1 MRGFREALSYSELID
16 LGFQGAK
23 MTWWNSETQLWL
35 DRAVATASWS
45 DVFGFSRVKHLA
57 PSDSDHTPILLQASS
72 VPLPKRPRR
81 HRFKFESF
89 WLQHE
94 ECDPL
99 VLEKWQT
106 DFEGVPM
113 FALTRKIMCTRRA
126 LESWQQQT
134 FRFRQQ
140 QMIEVQGRLEFLMGE
155 QLTVELHEENKTL
168 MASLQDL
175 LSQEEAFWKQRAK
188 VIWLQEGDRNS
199 GFFHQKAANRKR
211 KNALLG
217 LFDADGIWRDDDDGM
232 ESVVTSY
239 FSKMFTS
246 SALDSEAVDLTLAA
260 IQPCVT
266 AEMNKQLCEQYT
278 EEEVRCAL
286 FQMYP
291 TKSPGPDGMPP
302 LFFQHYWDSIG
313 KDVIAAVQSFLHTGL
328 LLKQINF
335 THVCLI
341 PKVKN
346 PETMGDLRPIA
357 LCNVIYKLCSKVI
370 ANRLKVFLPSLI
382 SSFQSAFVPGRLI
395 TDNILV
401 ANEVAHFVHN
411 KRAGQD
417 GYMAR
422 KLDLSK
428 AYDRMEWAIL
438 RKVLVRFGFAQ
449 NWIDVVMQCVT
460 SVRYSFLVR
469 GKPRGYVIPSRGLRQ
484 GDPLSPYLFLFGLEG
499 FSALLQQKQRLGLL
513 PGIAICQN
521 PPRVNHL
528 LFADDS
534 MLYAQATPEACFHFK
549 HRGDQSP
556 TYVGRKKT
564 ATFEY
569 IKERLGE
576 KLKLWQGKL
585 LSGAGKDI
593 LIRVVAQALPN
604 YAMSVFQLT
613 KKICEDLEQMC
624 ARFWW
629 GSSSDK
635 RKIHWKKWD
644 DLCHAKEVGGLGFRS
659 LSEFNMSM
667 LAKQAW
673 RVISNPESLV
683 AQLYKAR
690 YYPDGNFWNADAH
703 ATPSYS
709 WRSLFATREFIQT
722 GAFWQVGTGHN
733 VSVWNDAWIPKLPSH
748 KPQVALVSQPDVQT
762 VNELIIPPNNWDEH
776 KVRSIFV
783 PDEAA
788 AILSIPLT
796 TRQPEDRLTW
806 HLEKKGMFTVKSAYR
821 SAKMPSSAK
830 VTAWKICHN
839 ILPAMDRLDSR
850 HVELESQVCVL
861 CNVETETIIHIC
873 RNCTFTRDVFSSN
886 ASIMGCCLG
895 SATDELDAL
904 SWLHYCSDKLSKTT
918 FTRLLFLIWGIWKER
933 NARVWDHKITSACDI
948 ALMSTSRL
956 SNFIFHN
963 SKVQRVQGVG
973 RHMKWKA
980 PPQGWVKLNFDG
992 AYNVGT
998 GRAAVG
1004 FLEAVSFA
1012 VEQALQPII
1021 FETDCLVVQQQLAHR
1036 DVQNTS
1042 MLGRLYDDVNA
1053 ELQIMTSSR
1062 LVYTRR
1068 EANKDAHTLAAYAA
1082 AQDQNFFFSSSPSFI
1097 QYVID
1102 AEKHDVP

>member
-1 MRGFREALSYSELID
+1 MANGGIIQAPLDSLKICRGICNTTTLRALRDLIAQNQPQIVFLCETKIGQIGDFKALHRELGFAHYKEVLSDGQSGGLGFFWTEDITVQVLTFSSHHIDLEVSSGPGEPRWRLTGFYGYARTCECDLSWQLIRDLCDFDSLPWVIIGDFNEILNNEEKTGGPIRPERQMRGFREALSYSELID

-23 MTWWNSETQLWL
+23 MTWWNSETQLRL

-45 DVFGFSRVKHLA
+45 DVFGFSRVKHLS

-140 QMIEVQGRLEFLMGE
+140 QMIEVLGRLEFLMGE
-155 QLTVELHEENKTL
+155 QLTVELHEEKKTL
-168 MASLQDL
+168 IASLQDL
-175 LSQEEAFWKQRAK
+175 LSPEEVFWKQPAK
-188 VIWLQEGDRNS
+188 VIWLQE
-199 GFFHQKAANRKR
+199 
-211 KNALLG
+211 
-217 LFDADGIWRDDDDGM
+217 
-232 ESVVTSY
+232 
-239 FSKMFTS
+239 
-246 SALDSEAVDLTLAA
+246 ALDSEAVDLTLAA

-291 TKSPGPDGMPP
+291 TKSPGPD
-302 LFFQHYWDSIG
+302 
-313 KDVIAAVQSFLHTGL
+313 
-328 LLKQINF
+328 
-335 THVCLI
+335 
-341 PKVKN
+341 
-346 PETMGDLRPIA
+346 ETMEDLRLIA
-357 LCNVIYKLCSKVI
+357 LCNVIYKLCSKCI
-370 ANRLKVFLPSLI
+370 
-382 SSFQSAFVPGRLI
+382 
-395 TDNILV
+395 
-401 ANEVAHFVHN
+401 
-411 KRAGQD
+411 
-417 GYMAR
+417 
-422 KLDLSK
+422 
-428 AYDRMEWAIL
+428 
-438 RKVLVRFGFAQ
+438 
-449 NWIDVVMQCVT
+449 T

-469 GKPRGYVIPSRGLRQ
+469 GKPRGFVIPSRGLRQ
-484 GDPLSPYLFLFGLEG
+484 SDPLSPYLFLFGAES

-534 MLYAQATPEACFHFK
+534 MLYAQPTPEACFHIKEVIKVYGRASGQVVNFNK
-549 HRGDQSP
+549 SSVAFSKNVGEPTQGSMAHLLGVVIVESHERYLGLP
-556 TYVGRKKT
+556 TYVGRKET

-585 LSGAGKDI
+585 LSGDGKDI

-613 KKICEDLEQMC
+613 KKLCENLEQMC

-644 DLCHAKEVGGLGFRS
+644 DLCHAKEVGGLGFKS

-673 RVISNPESLV
+673 RVGI
-683 AQLYKAR
+683 
-690 YYPDGNFWNADAH
+690 
-703 ATPSYS
+703 
-709 WRSLFATREFIQT
+709 
-722 GAFWQVGTGHN
+722 GHN

-788 AILSIPLT
+788 AILSIPLSN
-796 TRQPEDRLTW
+796 RQPEDRLTW
-806 HLEKKGMFTVKSAYR
+806 HLEKKCMFTVKSAYHSAFSR
-821 SAKMPSSAK
+821 KASTLPPSVVANQRVWKKIWNAKMPSSAK

-839 ILPAMDRLDSR
+839 ILPTMDRLDSR

-873 RNCTFTRDVFSSN
+873 RNCTFTRDV
-886 ASIMGCCLG
+886 L
-895 SATDELDAL
+895 
-904 SWLHYCSDKLSKTT
+904 
-918 FTRLLFLIWGIWKER
+918 
-933 NARVWDHKITSACDI
+933 
-948 ALMSTSRL
+948 ALMP
-956 SNFIFHN
+956 
-963 SKVQRVQGVG
+963 
-973 RHMKWKA
+973 A
-980 PPQGWVKLNFDG
+980 
-992 AYNVGT
+992 
-998 GRAAVG
+998 
-1004 FLEAVSFA
+1004 
-1012 VEQALQPII
+1012 
-1021 FETDCLVVQQQLAHR
+1021 
-1036 DVQNTS
+1036 
-1042 MLGRLYDDVNA
+1042 
-1053 ELQIMTSSR
+1053 
-1062 LVYTRR
+1062 
-1068 EANKDAHTLAAYAA
+1068 
-1082 AQDQNFFFSSSPSFI
+1082 
-1097 QYVID
+1097 
-1102 AEKHDVP
+1102 